1 MLYYNQKEGRR
12 KEMKDYIQR
21 ARCYKGYA
29 RRDVTNKTARARAKR
44 EVKKEEKNA

>member
-1 MLYYNQKEGRR
+1 
-12 KEMKDYIQR
+12 MKDYIQR

-44 EVKKEEKNA
+44 EIKKEEKNA